1 MIIEISTTSL
11 LVSIDYV
18 PVQQQITIFDYS
30 SENMWKEDSEN
41 KARNL

>member
-11 LVSIDYV
+11 LVDYV
-18 PVQQQITIFDYS
+18 PVQQITIFDYS